1 MDIGKLSNSGE
12 LTVDSDDVNSTE
24 LETAPAQVLAE
35 VKEPSRPI
43 SEITAE
49 IIRDMDNL
57 CDWLHKVQKLHLEI
71 TRLLQQRMEA
81 EIAARWAK
89 MHEQDDAVMQP
100 GC

>member
-12 LTVDSDDVNSTE
+12 YVGAAIDVNSSA
-24 LETAPAQVLAE
+24 LETAPAEVPAE

-43 SEITAE
+43 PEITAE

-71 TRLLQQRMEA
+71 TRLRQQRMEA
-81 EIAARWAK
+81 EIAARWQQIHA
-89 MHEQDDAVMQP
+89 QDV
-100 GC
+100 GLT